1 MLRSLSTA
9 VSGLRNHQTKLDVVG
24 NNIANVNTVAFKYG
38 VARFQDI
45 FSQTLRGATAP
56 LGGTGGINPMQ
67 VGLGMGISS
76 IATVHEKGA
85 ITSTGRE
92 TDLAINGQGFF
103 VVTDG
108 YQNYY
113 TRDGSFTRDAT
124 GVLVNANG
132 LKLLGWVGEET
143 DTSQPLGEI
152 CIPIGE
158 SMIASATENMVFT
171 GNLNAGAAVGGT
183 YTYPTYVYDSLGNM
197 HYITFVFKKTNA
209 NEWSCSFYKGA
220 GTIDPTNPPTIISI
234 GTLKFTPE
242 GVFTL
247 DHDGDGKPD
256 TPPIQYTLSLAETDL
271 GTGAKDL
278 AITLD
283 FTALT
288 QLASDESN
296 VVLKGQDGF
305 AAGELATFNIES
317 TGIITGTYTNG
328 MVRQIAQ
335 IAMASFINPEGL
347 LKMGSNLYTV
357 SSNSGEARIGLPGAD
372 GRGEIQSRSLEM
384 SNVDLAN
391 EFTELITTSRG
402 FQANTRVIS
411 TSDEVLLELINI
423 KR

>member
-24 NNIANVNTVAFKYG
+24 NNIANVNTVGFKYG

-76 IATVHEKGA
+76 IATVHEQGA
-85 ITSTGRE
+85 ITGTGRE
-92 TDLAINGQGFF
+92 TDLAINGRGFF
-103 VVTDG
+103 IVSDG

-113 TRDGSFTRDAT
+113 TRDGSFTRDAS

-132 LKLLGWVGEET
+132 LRLLGWVGEET

-152 CIPIGE
+152 CIPLGE
-158 SMIASATENMVFT
+158 SMIARATENMVFT
-171 GNLNAGAAVGGT
+171 GNLDAGAADDGT

-197 HYITFVFKKTNA
+197 HYITVTFTKTAANTWSYEFFDSADPPNSLGDGELVFT
-209 NEWSCSFYKGA
+209 S
-220 GTIDPTNPPTIISI
+220 
-234 GTLKFTPE
+234 E
-242 GVFTL
+242 GVFDPENSSINDVSL
-247 DHDGDGKPD
+247 DLSNGAT
-256 TPPIQYTLSLAETDL
+256 TPLS
-271 GTGAKDL
+271 
-278 AITLD
+278 ITPD

-296 VVLKGQDGF
+296 VLLKGQDGF

-372 GRGEIQSRSLEM
+372 GRGEIQSRALEM

>member
-56 LGGTGGINPMQ
+56 LAGTGGINPMQ

-76 IATVHEKGA
+76 IATVHEQGA

-113 TRDGSFTRDAT
+113 TRDGSFTRDAF

-152 CIPIGE
+152 CIPLGE
-158 SMIASATENMVFT
+158 DMIARATGNMVFT
-171 GNLNAGAAVGGT
+171 GNLDAGAADDGS
-183 YTYPTYVYDSLGNM
+183 YEYEYPTYVYDSLGNM
-197 HYITFVFKKTNA
+197 HYLNVAFTKTAA
-209 NEWSCSFYKGA
+209 NEWDYAITHSGGIGITNGT
-220 GTIDPTNPPTIISI
+220 GTIA
-234 GTLKFTPE
+234 FTSE
-242 GVFTL
+242 GVF
-247 DHDGDGKPD
+247 DPD
-256 TPPIQYTLSLAETDL
+256 NSTINNFSFTP
-271 GTGAKDL
+271 GTGAADL
-278 AITLD
+278 SITPD

-305 AAGELATFNIES
+305 PAGELATFNIES

-372 GRGEIQSRSLEM
+372 GRGEIQSRALEM

-391 EFTELITTSRG
+391 EFTELIITSRG

>member
-1 MLRSLSTA
+1 MLRSFSTA

-24 NNIANVNTVAFKYG
+24 NNIANVNTVGFKYG
-38 VARFQDI
+38 VALFQDI

-197 HYITFVFKKTNA
+197 H
-209 NEWSCSFYKGA
+209 
-220 GTIDPTNPPTIISI
+220 
-234 GTLKFTPE
+234 
-242 GVFTL
+242 
-247 DHDGDGKPD
+247 
-256 TPPIQYTLSLAETDL
+256 
-271 GTGAKDL
+271 
-278 AITLD
+278 
-283 FTALT
+283 
-288 QLASDESN
+288 
-296 VVLKGQDGF
+296 
-305 AAGELATFNIES
+305 
-317 TGIITGTYTNG
+317 
-328 MVRQIAQ
+328 
-335 IAMASFINPEGL
+335 
-347 LKMGSNLYTV
+347 
-357 SSNSGEARIGLPGAD
+357 
-372 GRGEIQSRSLEM
+372 
-384 SNVDLAN
+384 
-391 EFTELITTSRG
+391 
-402 FQANTRVIS
+402 
-411 TSDEVLLELINI
+411 
-423 KR
+423 

>member
-24 NNIANVNTVAFKYG
+24 NNIANVNTVGFKYG

-76 IATVHEKGA
+76 IATVHEQGA
-85 ITSTGRE
+85 ITGTGRE
-92 TDLAINGQGFF
+92 TDLAINGRGFF
-103 VVTDG
+103 IVSDG

-113 TRDGSFTRDAT
+113 TRDGSFTRDAS

-171 GNLNAGAAVGGT
+171 GNLDAGAADDGS
-183 YTYPTYVYDSLGNM
+183 YEYEYPTYVYDSLGNM
-197 HYITFVFKKTNA
+197 HYLNVAFTKTAA
-209 NEWSCSFYKGA
+209 NEWDYAITHSGGIEITDGT
-220 GTIDPTNPPTIISI
+220 GTITFNPDGSYDSGS
-234 GTLKFTPE
+234 GTTFTFTP
-242 GVFTL
+242 
-247 DHDGDGKPD
+247 
-256 TPPIQYTLSLAETDL
+256 
-271 GTGAKDL
+271 GTGAADL
-278 AITLD
+278 SITPD

-347 LKMGSNLYTV
+347 MKMGSNLYTV

-372 GRGEIQSRSLEM
+372 GRGEIQSRALEM